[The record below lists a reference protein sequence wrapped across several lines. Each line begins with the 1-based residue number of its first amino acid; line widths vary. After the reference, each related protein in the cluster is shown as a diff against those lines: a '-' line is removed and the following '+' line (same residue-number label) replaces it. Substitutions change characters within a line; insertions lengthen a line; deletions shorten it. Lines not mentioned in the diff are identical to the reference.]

1 MVANDLYR
9 VGLDIGSVV
18 GAAASAEFASF
29 VALYHQLPDVASILN
44 GNGNHI
50 MFPTEPSLR
59 YAITIAL
66 AMRANGLQESYRGFQ
81 WIAEKASTEWVQL
94 FVADLFRLLRSRN
107 ELNKLAALVDR
118 DTRLKKMFQEYMK
131 LLTH

>member
-1 MVANDLYR
+1 
-9 VGLDIGSVV
+9 
-18 GAAASAEFASF
+18 
-29 VALYHQLPDVASILN
+29 
-44 GNGNHI
+44 
-50 MFPTEPSLR
+50 MFPSEPSLR

-66 AMRANGLQESYRGFQ
+66 AMRANGLQESYRAFQ
-81 WIAEKASTEWVQL
+81 WIAEKATAEWVQL

-118 DTRLKKMFQEYMK
+118 DPRLKKMFQEYMK